1 MAAADSTQAL
11 ALAWSLGW
19 RIAAGLL
26 LGYYADDWL
35 GTAPW
40 LTLSF
45 SLAALVSGVRAM
57 ILVLNSHRTDGAP
70 DRDRQPP
77 P

>member
-1 MAAADSTQAL
+1 VAADSTQAL

-26 LGYYADDWL
+26 LGYYADEWL

-40 LTLSF
+40 LTLLF
-45 SLAALVSGVRAM
+45 SIAALVVGVRAM
-57 ILVLNSHRTDGAP
+57 IAVLNNGRGADSDTDRRP
-70 DRDRQPP
+70 R
-77 P
+77 